1 MLHGASTFDKV
12 FTSLLG
18 FEVLTLHAARL
29 LVWRFLPPE
38 ELKFCTRFGNRE
50 PYSKLTFRGFRY
62 FCTGGQWLQTHLPQT
77 LMLSLPSLVFLPAL
91 CVFSGLTLEMDP
103 QWGDFTEV
111 HSKLYDEIMSS
122 IDLVFAHFSDGVRG
136 LPAERL
142 GQAMRILG
150 MNPTEDQDLWPQIG
164 LLGRI
169 FDEEIAPP
177 CDSLVMFGLLN
188 CLRFELP
195 QGLQTLGRSWSPIHR
210 PSDVSPFHPGQS
222 DSSGMVQFLILREVD
237 VSFV

>member
-1 MLHGASTFDKV
+1 MLHGAGTFDKV

-50 PYSKLTFRGFRY
+50 PYSKLIFRGFRY

-77 LMLSLPSLVFLPAL
+77 LMLSLPSLVFLPSL
-91 CVFSGLTLEMDP
+91 CVFGLTEMDP
-103 QWGDFTEV
+103 QWGDANFAEV

-122 IDLVFAHFSDGVRG
+122 IHLVFGHFSDGVRG

-164 LLGRI
+164 LLG
-169 FDEEIAPP
+169 FEEIAPP

-188 CLRFELP
+188 C
-195 QGLQTLGRSWSPIHR
+195 
-210 PSDVSPFHPGQS
+210 PFAS
-222 DSSGMVQFLILREVD
+222 
-237 VSFV
+237 

>member
-1 MLHGASTFDKV
+1 
-12 FTSLLG
+12 
-18 FEVLTLHAARL
+18 
-29 LVWRFLPPE
+29 
-38 ELKFCTRFGNRE
+38 
-50 PYSKLTFRGFRY
+50 
-62 FCTGGQWLQTHLPQT
+62 
-77 LMLSLPSLVFLPAL
+77 MLSLPSLVFLPSL

-177 CDSLVMFGLLN
+177 CDSLVMFGLLLN
-188 CLRFELP
+188 C
-195 QGLQTLGRSWSPIHR
+195 
-210 PSDVSPFHPGQS
+210 PFA
-222 DSSGMVQFLILREVD
+222 F
-237 VSFV
+237 